1 MDPRTTIAMVLA
13 AAPLWSGCLVENL
26 CMREPERAE
35 CQTTPMEGPASLL
48 SRRLPLS
55 GGELLV
61 KVDGVP
67 ASVELL
73 LTPQGLGDKRVM
85 LQPKG
90 DGSWHAPIK
99 PQELWPTLAPG
110 PVAVRVVTPTQTRD
124 AVLRLFVPPMFG
136 PDNIRSAKVVW
147 LTVANRHVITL
158 EQGTP
163 DRVFGDWTY
172 QGSLLSRTGSIPAV
186 LGFTP
191 SATAVFGC
199 TESVFLRLVQNGS
212 VWQLQQSLLGELSYS
227 DIEAG
232 LNYSTVTA
240 LAVGKRGAGN
250 LLAVAGEGGS
260 GPSLRAYRLPDGG
273 GTAQKLSVTTP
284 PSPQALLGTGLLNDD
299 GNVDLVAI
307 GKDGVASVWRASPT
321 TLDQDLVGS
330 KSLADQLGSEPVR
343 ALAVGDLDRDGLADV
358 IVSRKSQLQWLANQS
373 DGTFAAPSVLVD
385 LSDNASTVD
394 VGPIDGNDSPDL
406 VVAVQGIILTTFLNQ
421 AQ

>member
-13 AAPLWSGCLVENL
+13 AAPLWGGCLVENL

-90 DGSWHAPIK
+90 DGSWHASIK

-136 PDNIRSAKVVW
+136 PDVSRSAGVVW
-147 LTVANRHVITL
+147 LTVTNHHIITL
-158 EQGTP
+158 EEGTP

-172 QGSLLSRTGSIPAV
+172 QGTVLSKTGSVPGA
-186 LGFTP
+186 LAFTVP
-191 SATAVFGC
+191 ATAIFAG
-199 TESVFLRLVQNGS
+199 TESVFVRLVQNGS
-212 VWQLQQSLLGELSYS
+212 AWQLQQSLLGELRYA
-227 DIEAG
+227 DIEAR
-232 LNYSTVTA
+232 LDYSTVTS
-240 LAVGKRGAGN
+240 LAVGKHGPGN
-250 LLAVAGEGGS
+250 LLAMAGEGGS
-260 GPSLRAYRLPDGG
+260 GPALRVYRLPDGG
-273 GTAQKLSVTTP
+273 GTAQQLSVTAP
-284 PSPQALLGTGLLNDD
+284 PSPQALLGTGLLD
-299 GNVDLVAI
+299 GDSNLDLVAI
-307 GKDGVASVWRASPT
+307 GKDGVPSVWRANAP
-321 TLDQDLVGS
+321 TLDRDGVAS
-330 KSLADQLGSEPVR
+330 KSLADQLGTEPVS

-358 IVSRKSQLQWLANQS
+358 IVSRKTQLQWLANQG
-373 DGTFAAPSVLVD
+373 DGTFAPPALLVS
-385 LSDNASTVD
+385 LQKAASTVD